1 MYKEGKKIP
10 EDMRLTT
17 FFLKQ
22 IHIAAIVQH
31 VGVLSDVCIKT
42 V

>member
-17 FFLKQ
+17 
-22 IHIAAIVQH
+22 
-31 VGVLSDVCIKT
+31 DVACLTWEISEAYI
-42 V
+42 

>member
-17 FFLKQ
+17 IFDNNTCGKKTTIVLKDMVRTQ
-22 IHIAAIVQH
+22 
-31 VGVLSDVCIKT
+31 S
-42 V
+42 